1 MNIIHCIDESKII
14 IKTLLNHLLFLPMNK
29 CKSKTLK
36 FLLTKDALSG
46 PTSVSQGI
54 SPRMRSIIGH
64 TRTCR
69 VHR

>member
-14 IKTLLNHLLFLPMNK
+14 IKTLLNYLLFLPMNK

-46 PTSVSQGI
+46 PTSVS
-54 SPRMRSIIGH
+54 
-64 TRTCR
+64 
-69 VHR
+69 